1 MPSRLHRKLT
11 IFIAAVVLTA
21 ASVAPPATAA
31 EGPPASFVDG
41 AMRVGGLSHADA
53 IRAWSDGRRNS
64 IGIFVEESQTVS
76 AGVPAAS
83 DQLTRLSRSTSL
95 SATAVAGTKQKTIK
109 KTRVIRSWAGIE
121 CAGLTVTKTF
131 LYNGKR
137 VWKDLVTV
145 KPWANAWQGWQY
157 EGVTYQS
164 DQYGAI
170 GGVAN
175 RKHLSERHAKFS
187 DAWGTP
193 TQIAINQEG
202 RYDGGTSQ
210 SGRII

>member
-1 MPSRLHRKLT
+1 MLSRLRKKLIIT
-11 IFIAAVVLTA
+11 L
-21 ASVAPPATAA
+21 VATTVAGALVTPQATAA
-31 EGPPASFVDG
+31 ETPPASFVAG
-41 AMRVGGLSHADA
+41 AMQVGGLSRSDA
-53 IRAWSDGRRNS
+53 IKAWSDGRRNS
-64 IGIFVEESQTVS
+64 IGVFVEESESVS
-76 AGVPAAS
+76 GGVRATDA
-83 DQLTRLSRSTSL
+83 QLLRLSKSTSL
-95 SATAVAGTKQKTIK
+95 SSVATASVKQKTIK

-175 RKHLSERHAKFS
+175 RKHRSERHAKFS

>member
-1 MPSRLHRKLT
+1 M
-11 IFIAAVVLTA
+11 LTA
-21 ASVAPPATAA
+21 LIFTGAPAYANDAPPAQFI
-31 EGPPASFVDG
+31 EG
-41 AMRVGGLSHADA
+41 AMAVGGLSRHDA
-53 IRAWSDGRRNS
+53 IRAWSDGRRDRV
-64 IGIFVEESQTVS
+64 GVFEEESESVS
-76 AGVPAAS
+76 RPAAPTS
-83 DQLTRLSRSTSL
+83 AQWARLAKSTHL
-95 SATAVAGTKQKTIK
+95 SASAKSTVRQKTIK

-137 VWKDLVTV
+137 VWKDLVKV

-164 DQYGAI
+164 DQYEAI

-210 SGRII
+210 SGRVI

>member
-1 MPSRLHRKLT
+1 M
-11 IFIAAVVLTA
+11 TA
-21 ASVAPPATAA
+21 LVSTTTPASATDAPPARFI
-31 EGPPASFVDG
+31 EG
-41 AMRVGGLSHADA
+41 AMEVGGLTRPDA
-53 IRAWSDGRRNS
+53 VRAWNDGRRDQV
-64 IGIFVEESQTVS
+64 GVFEEESESVSRPAPPTSAQLARLAKSTHLSKSSKLTV
-76 AGVPAAS
+76 
-83 DQLTRLSRSTSL
+83 R
-95 SATAVAGTKQKTIK
+95 QKTIK

-121 CAGLTVTKTF
+121 CAGLTVSKTF

-137 VWKDLVTV
+137 VWKDIVAV

-157 EGVTYQS
+157 EGVTHQS

-170 GGVAN
+170 GGVTK
-175 RKHLSERHAKFS
+175 RKHRSERHAKFS

-193 TQIAINQEG
+193 TQIAIDQEG